1 MLRYTIKRVLLMFP
15 TLLGAAVL
23 VFFLLRIVPGDIC
36 EVRFGGVE
44 GGTYDTEAVEICREQ
59 NGLNEPLSVQF
70 GRFIAGVVTLD
81 FGVSMWSKHPIV
93 DELGQRLPLSIQL
106 TLMAMVVSIIIG
118 IPLGI
123 VAALRQDTWLDY
135 LARSFSVVGIAVPS
149 FWFGIMIIVG
159 LLVSTHLLFDQPW
172 MPPLEYTPFFDD
184 PISNLE
190 QMIWPALAVGYRFS
204 ASLTRWTRSALL
216 EILHEDYVR
225 TARAKGLLEKIVTRR
240 HALRNALLPVVTIL
254 GMEFAA
260 LMSGLVVTEQV
271 FNLNGIGKWFVVS
284 IDNHDFTSTQMLV
297 MLFAL
302 IFVVTNFV
310 VDMLYAWLDPR
321 IRYS

>member
-70 GRFIAGVVTLD
+70 GRFIAGVLTLD
-81 FGVSMWSKHPIV
+81 LGVSMWSKHPIV

-159 LLVSTHLLFDQPW
+159 LLVSTHVLFDQPW

-204 ASLTRWTRSALL
+204 ASLTRWTRSARRRTSAAKASRQLPCDSSMKS
-216 EILHEDYVR
+216 EANVCIRSILIQS
-225 TARAKGLLEKIVTRR
+225 G
-240 HALRNALLPVVTIL
+240 TIACKRL
-254 GMEFAA
+254 SPPFKP
-260 LMSGLVVTEQV
+260 SH
-271 FNLNGIGKWFVVS
+271 GIGLRRRCHRLQTIAHWCRLDACKAA
-284 IDNHDFTSTQMLV
+284 DLV
-297 MLFAL
+297 LAC
-302 IFVVTNFV
+302 
-310 VDMLYAWLDPR
+310 R
-321 IRYS
+321 